1 MSKKTHQRELERARA
16 KRQATTYAQ
25 RQQKMRYV
33 AIALVVAMAGGAFA
47 LAAISTSAD
56 DPDVAVDSFLYDTD
70 GDGVPDSNVRP
81 DEGDDTPATADG
93 DPAAIPANACQNP
106 SDGAPASPLKSY
118 DAPPEMVIDAA
129 KSYVATVETTCG
141 TIVLELDAAMAPA
154 TVNNFVFLARD
165 GYYDGAPFHRV
176 IEGFMMQG
184 GDPSGTGHG
193 EGGTYPG
200 YQFDDELE
208 LAQQTVDE
216 FGSYTR
222 GTLAMANSG
231 ANTNG
236 SQFFIM
242 HADYGLPPAYAV
254 FGRATEGL
262 DVVDQIVLGPAA
274 GDQAIEPV
282 RIISITIEE
291 R

>member
-1 MSKKTHQRELERARA
+1 MSKKTHQRELDRARA
-16 KRQATTYAQ
+16 KRQADAYTK
-25 RQQKMRYV
+25 RQEKMRYV
-33 AIALVVAMAGGAFA
+33 AIGLVVVMAGGAFA
-47 LAAISTSAD
+47 LAAISNGG
-56 DPDVAVDSFLYDTD
+56 DPEVAVDSFLYDSD
-70 GDGVPDSNVRP
+70 GDGVPDTNV
-81 DEGDDTPATADG
+81 
-93 DPAAIPANACQNP
+93 DPASTTPDVADEPVAIPADACQNP
-106 SDGAPASPLKSY
+106 SEGAPASPLTSY
-118 DAPPEMVIDAA
+118 DSAPDMVIDAA
-129 KSYVATVETTCG
+129 KTYVATIETTCG
-141 TIVLELDAAMAPA
+141 TVVVELDAAMAPT

-176 IEGFMMQG
+176 IQDFMIQG

-200 YQFDDELE
+200 YTFDDELE
-208 LAQQTVDE
+208 LAQQVVE
-216 FGSYTR
+216 ANGSYPR

-242 HADYGLPPAYAV
+242 HADYALPPQYAV
-254 FGRATEGL
+254 FGRTLEGL
-262 DVVDQIVLGPAA
+262 DVIDQIVVGPAA

-282 RIISITIEE
+282 RIISITVEE